1 MLDQIELLAN
11 QWMTEMVEQGS
22 DDQVFASGYLQ
33 GHLALSLSTL
43 EDSQQGL
50 IEVLAQDMGARLDDA
65 SSELA
70 PEDLALVRHA
80 WQQLLERL
88 VQS

>member
-1 MLDQIELLAN
+1 MLEQIEQQAN

-43 EDSQQGL
+43 EESGGEL
-50 IEVLAQDMGARLDDA
+50 LSCLAQDMLVRLDEA

-70 PEDLALVRHA
+70 PEDLALVHNA
-80 WQQLLERL
+80 WQQLLSRL
-88 VQS
+88 QQH